1 MCWVQ
6 SPCLICHNYFFVSD
20 TKVPTFTILF
30 IVLYNSIALYFGI
43 VTKKTKNMVS
53 KVKENERTHETCTK
67 ALIPVRD
74 ALDILSGKWKLP
86 IIIALKFGNKR
97 FSELAKQVHGITDK
111 MLSKELRELEMNELV
126 KRTVFDSVPVVVE
139 YSMTPYGQTL
149 EKLIEE
155 LQVWGTQ
162 HRKRILR
169 KGK

>member
-1 MCWVQ
+1 
-6 SPCLICHNYFFVSD
+6 
-20 TKVPTFTILF
+20 
-30 IVLYNSIALYFGI
+30 
-43 VTKKTKNMVS
+43 MVS

-86 IIIALKFGNKR
+86 IILALQFGNRR
-97 FSELAKQVHGITDK
+97 FSELAKQEHGITDK

-126 KRTVFDSVPVVVE
+126 KRTVYDSVPVVVE
-139 YSMTPYGQTL
+139 YSMTPYGETL

-162 HRKRILR
+162 HRKRIIR